1 MIPKSG
7 YRFSEKIMRQV
18 RPLLHGLP
26 MQREIETFAFH
37 FGGHAQAD
45 NRVEDLE
52 DDQRDD
58 GVVHDNDDDAFDLV
72 DHLRGVAFD
81 QAGGAAVL
89 LDGEHAG
96 EKRADDAAD
105 AVHTERIKRVVNAEH
120 ALEAGDAPVA
130 EHAGGHA
137 DHHGADRADEAG
149 GQIGR

>member
-81 QAGGAAVL
+81 QAGGATVL
-89 LDGEHAG
+89 LLSLIHISEPTRLGMISY
-96 EKRADDAAD
+96 
-105 AVHTERIKRVVNAEH
+105 AVFC
-120 ALEAGDAPVA
+120 L
-130 EHAGGHA
+130 
-137 DHHGADRADEAG
+137 
-149 GQIGR
+149 